1 MDLAYLVRSSQ
12 HVIWLEDIHKA
23 VGGRTLFE
31 GLQLRFERGERV
43 GIVGANG
50 AGKSTLL
57 KLIVGDEEPDG
68 GRVGH
73 NAGVRIGMLRQE
85 LDSQSEE
92 TALSAAL
99 RPDPEF
105 ARLEA
110 SLATLPDQIENA
122 SSEQQARLS
131 AELADAHDRFARLG
145 GHDREAR
152 ARKVLAGLGFP
163 PGDEERPLRTLS
175 GGWAMRAELARLLTT
190 PPDILLLDEPTNHLD
205 LESVLWLQDHLAGSD
220 ITLVVISHDRAFLEA
235 LTQSIVEIDRGV
247 VTRYTGSF
255 QSYLRQ
261 REERRTQLEA
271 AADAQARRIRETEK
285 FIERF
290 RAKATKARQVQSRI
304 KALEKETRIVVE
316 KDARKVSF
324 QFPQPPRTGRLALEL
339 RKVSKAYGD
348 VAVYK
353 DLDFRLERGEKT
365 VLVGPNG
372 AGKSTLLK
380 LLGGVLEPDC
390 GEREIG
396 LRATVGYYGQHRQ
409 EMLRLEATV
418 LENAMDAAQDAG
430 ETEVRTL
437 LGAFL
442 FRGSDV
448 DKRAGVLSG
457 GEKSRLAMAMVLLNP
472 PSVLL
477 MDEPTIHLDIPSV
490 DALVQ
495 ALEKFEGAIGF
506 VSHDVHFIQKIAH
519 RVVRIEHGEVRDYP
533 GDWDHYLWRRKQEN
547 LPPSA
552 TLDAG
557 EAAAA
562 DVPPVER
569 SGRARKEEKRRQ
581 AELRNQNAAK
591 TKVVRAE
598 IARLEKDMARL
609 ETEREKIETQLADP
623 STYESGSAQVRE
635 SQQRHA
641 EISRELEVC
650 EELWLERQG
659 HLESLLDD

>member
-1 MDLAYLVRSSQ
+1 
-12 HVIWLEDIHKA
+12 VIWLEDIHKA

-31 GLQLRFERGERV
+31 GLQLRFERGERT

-57 KLIVGDEEPDG
+57 KLIVGDEEPDA

-73 NAGVRIGMLRQE
+73 NSGIRIGMLRQE

-110 SLATLPDQIENA
+110 ALETLPDRIENA
-122 SSEQQARLS
+122 TAEEQARLS
-131 AELADAHDRFARLG
+131 AELAEAHERFAQLG

-163 PGDEERPLRTLS
+163 PGDEERALRTLS
-175 GGWAMRAELARLLTT
+175 GGWAMRAELGRLLTT
-190 PPDILLLDEPTNHLD
+190 PPDVLLLDEPTNHLD

-235 LTQSIVEIDRGV
+235 LTQSIVEIDRGI
-247 VTRYTGSF
+247 VTRYAGGF
-255 QSYLRQ
+255 RSYLRQ
-261 REERRTQLEA
+261 RDERRAQLEA
-271 AADAQARRIRETEK
+271 SADAQARRIRETEK

-324 QFPQPPRTGRLALEL
+324 QFPQPPRTGRLALAL
-339 RKVSKAYGD
+339 QNVSKSYEETH
-348 VAVYK
+348 VYK

-380 LLGGVLEPDC
+380 LLGGVLKPDH
-390 GEREIG
+390 GDREVG

-409 EMLRLEATV
+409 EMLALDNTV
-418 LENAMDAAQDAG
+418 LQNAMDSSRDAG
-430 ETEVRTL
+430 ETEVRSL

-442 FRGSDV
+442 FRGTDV
-448 DKRAGVLSG
+448 DKQARVLSG

-477 MDEPTIHLDIPSV
+477 MDEPTIHLDMPSV
-490 DALVQ
+490 DALVS
-495 ALEKFEGAIGF
+495 ALERFEGAIGF
-506 VSHDVHFIQKIAH
+506 VSHDVHFIQKIAQ

-533 GDWDHYLWRRKQEN
+533 GDWDHYLWRRKQESLTPEN
-547 LPPSA
+547 LPAYAKKTANAPKDITA
-552 TLDAG
+552 
-557 EAAAA
+557 
-562 DVPPVER
+562 PPVER
-569 SGRARKEEKRRQ
+569 SGRARKEEKRLA
-581 AELRNQNAAK
+581 AETRNQNAAK

-598 IARLEKDMARL
+598 IARLDKDMARL
-609 ETEREKIETQLADP
+609 EGERKELEARLADP
-623 STYESGSAQVRE
+623 STYEAGSDNVRE

-641 EISRELEVC
+641 EISRELEEC
-650 EELWLERQG
+650 EELWLDRQTA
-659 HLESLLDD
+659 LESLLDE

>member
-1 MDLAYLVRSSQ
+1 M
-12 HVIWLEDIHKA
+12 IWLEDIHKS
-23 VGGRTLFE
+23 VGGRALFE

-43 GIVGANG
+43 GVVGANG

-57 KLIVGDEEPDG
+57 KLITGEEEPDA
-68 GRVGH
+68 GRVGQ
-73 NAGVRIGMLRQE
+73 NSGIRVGMLRQE

-99 RPDPEF
+99 RPDEEF
-105 ARLEA
+105 ARLEKA
-110 SLATLPDQIENA
+110 LEALPDQIENA
-122 SSEQQARLS
+122 TPDQQARLS
-131 AELADAHDRFARLG
+131 TQLAEAHDRFARLG

-190 PPDILLLDEPTNHLD
+190 PPDVLLLDEPTNHLD

-235 LTQSIVEIDRGV
+235 LTQSIVEIDRGM
-247 VTRYTGSF
+247 VTRYSGGF
-255 QSYLRQ
+255 RSYLRQ
-261 REERRTQLEA
+261 RDERRAQVEA
-271 AADAQARRIRETEK
+271 AAEAQARRIRETEK

-339 RKVSKAYGD
+339 RDVSKAYGETT
-348 VAVYK
+348 VYEN
-353 DLDFRLERGEKT
+353 LNFRLERGEKT

-380 LLGGVLEPDC
+380 LLGGVLAPDS
-390 GEREIG
+390 GEREAG
-396 LRATVGYYGQHRQ
+396 LRASVGYYGQHRQ

-418 LENAMDAAQDAG
+418 LENAMEASRDAG
-430 ETEVRTL
+430 ETEVRSL

-442 FRGSDV
+442 FRGTDV

-457 GEKSRLAMAMVLLNP
+457 GEKSRLAMAMVLLDP

-477 MDEPTIHLDIPSV
+477 MDEPTIHLDMPSV
-490 DALVQ
+490 DALVR
-495 ALEKFEGAIGF
+495 ALENFEGAIGF

-519 RVVRIEHGEVRDYP
+519 RVVRIENGEVRDYP
-533 GDWDHYLWRRKQEN
+533 GDWDHYLWRRKQES
-547 LPPSA
+547 LPTPATSQSA
-552 TLDAG
+552 ARSS
-557 EAAAA
+557 AARSSVTRTEPAEES
-562 DVPPVER
+562 VER
-569 SGRARKEEKRRQ
+569 SGRSRKEEKRRQ

-598 IARLEKDMARL
+598 IARLEKDIARL
-609 ETEREKIETQLADP
+609 EGERGELETRLADP
-623 STYESGSAQVRE
+623 STYEEGNNQVRE

-641 EISRELEVC
+641 EISRDLEVC
-650 EELWLERQG
+650 EELWLERQT
-659 HLESLLDD
+659 HLESLLDE